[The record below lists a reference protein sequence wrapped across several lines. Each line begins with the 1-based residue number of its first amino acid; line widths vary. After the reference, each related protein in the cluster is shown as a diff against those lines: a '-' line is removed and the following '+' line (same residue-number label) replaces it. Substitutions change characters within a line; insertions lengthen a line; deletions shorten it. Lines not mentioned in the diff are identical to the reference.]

1 MVVLKLNEY
10 YSRKREELYAEQK
23 SNSCKPEEMKP
34 CSNCVTF
41 AYLINLTV
49 SMLAVSLLCQVRAA
63 RNYASLYVN
72 NVQMFFEVTIKGQ
85 FEKKS
90 A

>member
-1 MVVLKLNEY
+1 
-10 YSRKREELYAEQK
+10 
-23 SNSCKPEEMKP
+23 
-34 CSNCVTF
+34 
-41 AYLINLTV
+41 
-49 SMLAVSLLCQVRAA
+49 MLAVSLLCQVRAA

-90 A
+90 AWILQSFWLQKKGKHDHKKVETNKPQPKIKLPKRDFYTSDTCIMTYVS